1 MDNNQIVGMI
11 GGIIGYFILWLFSMV
26 IAAFILACMWKIFVK
41 AGKPGWAALVPFY
54 NTLVMLEFLGRPWW
68 FLLLMFVP
76 IANVVIEIIIVFD
89 YAKSFGKSTGF
100 GFGLLFLGIVFIP
113 ILAFGS
119 SRYIGPATSL

>member
-1 MDNNQIVGMI
+1 MENIQI
-11 GGIIGYFILWLFSMV
+11 GGIIGGVIGYVFLLLLSMA
-26 IAAFILACMWKIFVK
+26 ISAFTLVCMWKIFTK

-54 NTLVMLEFLGRPWW
+54 NTLVTLEFLGRPWW

-76 IANVVIEIIIVFD
+76 IANVVIEIIIIFD
-89 YAKSFGKSTGF
+89 YAKSFGKRTAF
-100 GFGLLFLGIVFIP
+100 GFGLLFLSIVFIP

>member
-1 MDNNQIVGMI
+1 MDSSQIS
-11 GGIIGYFILWLFSMV
+11 GIIGGVIGYFFLWLFSMA
-26 IAAFILACMWKIFVK
+26 ISAFILVCMWKIFVK

-76 IANVVIEIIIVFD
+76 LANVVIEIIIIFD
-89 YAKSFGKSTGF
+89 YAKSFGKSTAF
-100 GFGLLFLGIVFIP
+100 GFGLLFLSIIFIP

-119 SRYIGPATSL
+119 SRYVGPATNL